1 MSHPFLSVGSSP
13 VYWWEGR
20 AHTWA
25 ESCSRVAPPQRR
37 WSRSLTD
44 AGKDLSNNLLPLP
57 IYLIHPPI
65 PPPTTHLPFSSP
77 NTLPCY
83 PEIAARVIAR
93 TNGAHVTNYYSEQ
106 S

>member
-65 PPPTTHLPFSSP
+65 PPPPLPIYPFP
-77 NTLPCY
+77 LPI
-83 PEIAARVIAR
+83 PFPA
-93 TNGAHVTNYYSEQ
+93 TQKSQHV
-106 S
+106 